1 MKNRWHRYNINRP
14 RSRHGHKYSKYKKYL
29 IMMMLICTKQHVSN
43 TWSSIHEKVKQHWG
57 WVEKKASLIKKSVY
71 LTSIVSFFIDQS
83 EKWIVSSFYNLIVK
97 LPKNEKLKTWHC
109 SLDFW
114 RILSC
119 KIPKYA
125 HMSNQHSILFDGLVR
140 LNYDYMELIIAWWKP
155 VDSLTGL
162 VRFHVIRNLPVNE
175 IYQFPGWPF
184 KRAVPFTVP
193 SLSI

>member
-1 MKNRWHRYNINRP
+1 M
-14 RSRHGHKYSKYKKYL
+14 
-29 IMMMLICTKQHVSN
+29 
-43 TWSSIHEKVKQHWG
+43 
-57 WVEKKASLIKKSVY
+57 Y

-97 LPKNEKLKTWHC
+97 LPKNEKLNTWHC

-162 VRFHVIRNLPVNE
+162 VRFHVIRNLPANASRFLKCVDYLGSYTSQRWIIAIKIPLWKASFE
-175 IYQFPGWPF
+175 I
-184 KRAVPFTVP
+184 
-193 SLSI
+193 LSWNFDWKTCEIGFWSSGF